1 MYIWEKYFFFV
12 NLAFPTNRLVG
23 SKSKVEVA
31 ALEKFPCHKC
41 GKRFWQNSTLT
52 DHIDFHHMGLKK
64 YQCQKCNTAFETKP
78 RLKKHF
84 DSTGKCTKAKM
95 RKKKK
100 GKGNLQCLRCQ
111 ESFLNHRE
119 LTKHVISVVC
129 LRLPNQVWTTEKI
142 YTSAKYVRAENLR
155 LRKFQEFKLSNYTHS
170 Q

>member
-1 MYIWEKYFFFV
+1 M
-12 NLAFPTNRLVG
+12 G

-64 YQCQKCNTAFETKP
+64 YQCQKCNRAFETKP

-129 LRLPNQVWTTEKI
+129 LELPNQVWTTEKFTPMQSI
-142 YTSAKYVRAENLR
+142 SEQKNLGWENS
-155 LRKFQEFKLSNYTHS
+155 QESKLPNYLS
-170 Q
+170 KLP

>member
-1 MYIWEKYFFFV
+1 MVSSYLSTSNVLFGKIFFV
-12 NLAFPTNRLVG
+12 TFACCFPPIRSVG

-31 ALEKFPCHKC
+31 ALEKFPCYEC

-64 YQCQKCNTAFETKP
+64 YQCQKCNRAFETKP

-129 LRLPNQVWTTEKI
+129 LRSPNQV
-142 YTSAKYVRAENLR
+142 
-155 LRKFQEFKLSNYTHS
+155 
-170 Q
+170 